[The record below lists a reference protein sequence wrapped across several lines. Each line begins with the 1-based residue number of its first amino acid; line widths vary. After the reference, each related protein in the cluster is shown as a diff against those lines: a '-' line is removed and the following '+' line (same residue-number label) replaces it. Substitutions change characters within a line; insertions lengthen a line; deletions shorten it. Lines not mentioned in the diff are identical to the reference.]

1 MPTATSFQAK
11 GRRNGFPFC
20 VPKVDLTSG
29 ITSSTDGS
37 VGPADFWVTL
47 GGVSSGTASQ
57 AQIDLSLNNAM
68 KLYWNQYSITAGNL
82 SASSSGESSFALS
95 RSSEIQANDKE
106 AIYQKTISEEESDY
120 VPVERACDNPEIEQK
135 SMVFSDLHEDETGDS
150 ISPVNFSS
158 VYINGRFG
166 IGFGDS
172 ICKMY
177 NGSTDDESNFVG
189 YGVNTFGGNN
199 IFFAFTRTKL
209 RLIPSSAGSVD
220 NSVKVQVG
228 SFFRGQEQSGID
240 PDSGAE
246 VDEKFF
252 NCTLGGM
259 DFVSFTECSAKATV
273 GSTASST
280 IENVVSAS
288 ALSGTASSNF
298 NADFGSP
305 VSNTSEGTSE
315 CKATIDSID
324 FYTY

>member
-1 MPTATSFQAK
+1 MPTADSFTAL
-11 GRRNGFPFC
+11 GRGNGFPFC
-20 VPKVDLTSG
+20 TAKVDLTSG
-29 ITSSTDGS
+29 VTSSTDGS
-37 VGPADFWVTL
+37 VGAADFWVTL

-82 SASSSGESSFALS
+82 SASSSGQSSFALS
-95 RSSEIQANDKE
+95 RSSEIQENNKE
-106 AIYQKTISEEESDY
+106 AIYQKTISGEQSDY
-120 VPVERACDNPEIEQK
+120 VPIERACNNPEIQSR
-135 SMVFSDLHEDETGDS
+135 SMGFSDRHEDETGDR
-150 ISPVNFSS
+150 ISPLNFSS
-158 VYINGRFG
+158 VSISGRLG

-172 ICKMY
+172 ICRMY

-189 YGVNTFGGNN
+189 YGVNN

-240 PDSGAE
+240 PNSGAE
-246 VDEKFF
+246 VDEQFF

-259 DFVSFTECSAKATV
+259 DFISFTECSAKATV
-273 GSTASST
+273 SSAASST
-280 IENVVSAS
+280 IENVVSAL

-305 VSNTSEGTSE
+305 VSETSEGTSE
-315 CKATIDSID
+315 CKASITDFD

>member
-1 MPTATSFQAK
+1 MPTATSFTAL
-11 GRRNGFPFC
+11 GRGNGFPFC
-20 VPKVDLTSG
+20 APKVDLTSG

-120 VPVERACDNPEIEQK
+120 VPVERACDNPEIQ
-135 SMVFSDLHEDETGDS
+135 SRGMVFSDRHEDETGDR
-150 ISPVNFSS
+150 ISRINFSS
-158 VYINGRFG
+158 VAINGRFG
-166 IGFGDS
+166 ILDDNIFR
-172 ICKMY
+172 MY

-189 YGVNTFGGNN
+189 YGVSN
-199 IFFAFTRTKL
+199 IFLAFTRTKL
-209 RLIPSSAGSVD
+209 RLIPASAGSVD

-240 PDSGAE
+240 PDSGDE

-259 DFVSFTECSAKATV
+259 DFISFTECSARAIV

-315 CKATIDSID
+315 CKASIAGLG

>member
-1 MPTATSFQAK
+1 MPTADSFTAL
-11 GRRNGFPFC
+11 GRGNGFPFC

-29 ITSSTDGS
+29 IPSSTDGS

-95 RSSEIQANDKE
+95 RSSEIQANNKE

-120 VPVERACDNPEIEQK
+120 VPVERACDNPEIQ
-135 SMVFSDLHEDETGDS
+135 SRGMVFSDRHEDETGDS
-150 ISPVNFSS
+150 ISRINFSS
-158 VYINGRFG
+158 VSINGRLEIFD
-166 IGFGDS
+166 DS
-172 ICKMY
+172 IFRMY

-189 YGVNTFGGNN
+189 YGVSN
-199 IFFAFTRTKL
+199 ISLAFTRTKL
-209 RLIPSSAGSVD
+209 RLIPASAGSVD

-240 PDSGAE
+240 PDSGDE

-259 DFVSFTECSAKATV
+259 DFISFTECSAIV
-273 GSTASST
+273 IVSSSSST

-305 VSNTSEGTSE
+305 VSATSEGTSE
-315 CKATIDSID
+315 CKASIAGLD

>member
-1 MPTATSFQAK
+1 MPTATSFTAL
-11 GRRNGFPFC
+11 GRGNGFPFC

-68 KLYWNQYSITAGNL
+68 KLYWNQYSIKAGNL

-95 RSSEIQANDKE
+95 RSSEIEEDDKE
-106 AIYQKTISEEESDY
+106 VIYKKTTSGGQSNY
-120 VPVERACDNPEIEQK
+120 VPIERVCDNPEIQSR
-135 SMVFSDLHEDETGDS
+135 SMFFSDRHEDETGDGVS
-150 ISPVNFSS
+150 RLNFSS
-158 VYINGRFG
+158 VSINGRFG
-166 IGFGDS
+166 VGFGDS
-172 ICKMY
+172 ICRMY

-189 YGVNTFGGNN
+189 YGVNNFGGNS
-199 IFFAFTRTKL
+199 IFFAFARTQL
-209 RLIPSSAGSVD
+209 RLIPASAGSVN

-240 PDSGAE
+240 PNSGAE
-246 VDEKFF
+246 VDEQFF

-259 DFVSFTECSAKATV
+259 DFISFTECSAKATV

-305 VSNTSEGTSE
+305 VSETSEGTSE
-315 CKATIDSID
+315 CEASIADLD

>member
-1 MPTATSFQAK
+1 MPTATSFTAL
-11 GRRNGFPFC
+11 GRGNGFPFC
-20 VPKVDLTSG
+20 APKVDLTSG

-120 VPVERACDNPEIEQK
+120 VPVERACDNPEIQ
-135 SMVFSDLHEDETGDS
+135 SRGMVFSDRHEDETGDR
-150 ISPVNFSS
+150 ISRLNFSS
-158 VYINGRFG
+158 VAINGRLG
-166 IGFGDS
+166 ILDDNIFR
-172 ICKMY
+172 MY

-189 YGVNTFGGNN
+189 YGVSN
-199 IFFAFTRTKL
+199 IFLAFTRTKL
-209 RLIPSSAGSVD
+209 RLIPASAGSVD

-240 PDSGAE
+240 PDSGDE

-259 DFVSFTECSAKATV
+259 DFISFTECSARAIV

-305 VSNTSEGTSE
+305 VSATSEGTSE
-315 CKATIDSID
+315 CKASIAGLD